1 MRREPSSDHWFLPI
15 ALSTVTSSSTSRSTS
30 DPTSTTQSPTATQTS
45 QQGMGSGQVAGVA
58 IGSSIGGIMVILF
71 IISTLMW
78 FHRRKLPRSE
88 RDQGF
93 NPGTDS
99 VREMIDSP
107 RYPGSSSQ
115 VVSMYDPVAWREN
128 YSAASPREL
137 DGRPSM
143 QFPRHV
149 ASESGL
155 RGSGMSIVSPVGTVA
170 SHGRVSYSSSGS
182 SRTSRD
188 GLIGHADAAP
198 AYARRTSARG
208 SPIAELE

>member
-1 MRREPSSDHWFLPI
+1 
-15 ALSTVTSSSTSRSTS
+15 
-30 DPTSTTQSPTATQTS
+30 
-45 QQGMGSGQVAGVA
+45 
-58 IGSSIGGIMVILF
+58 MVILF
-71 IISTLMW
+71 IISALMW
-78 FHRRKLPRSE
+78 YHRRKQPRSE
-88 RDQGF
+88 EDRGQGF
-93 NPGTDS
+93 NPATDS
-99 VREMIDSP
+99 VRAMIDSP
-107 RYPGSSSQ
+107 GNLGSSSQ

-149 ASESGL
+149 ASDAEM
-155 RGSGMSIVSPVGTVA
+155 RGGGPSIVSPVGTVS

-188 GLIGHADAAP
+188 GLLLNKDLPP
-198 AYARRTSARG
+198 AYPRRTSARG